1 MRVEDEGSIKKHQR
15 KISSECL
22 KGKATWCQNTTVAV
36 KQVQTSIMLW
46 QVQTLNGMGKKDE
59 MSIGVDHE
67 DEMSRGVDHKDSV
80 EMMADKPSLDSQSI
94 VKKRLES

>member
-59 MSIGVDHE
+59 MS
-67 DEMSRGVDHKDSV
+67 RGVDHKDSV
-80 EMMADKPSLDSQSI
+80 EMMADKASLDSQSI